1 MDWKICPLMSRS
13 IVDPT
18 GDCPQV
24 IFDEIPCKEADC
36 ALWCGDACAIVQI
49 AKNMRGQIVVKN
61 ISPVPGL

>member
-1 MDWKICPLMSRS
+1 MDWKICPLMSSMSRS
-13 IVDPT
+13 IIDPT
-18 GDCPQV
+18 GQV
-24 IFDEIPCKEADC
+24 IFDEVPCKEKGC